1 MAAGVILHQMPKSIS
16 DMQGLHDGFHAS
28 LTSKINCFISIA
40 FNKRM
45 HDAKSSGENRL
56 MPNCAA
62 PATLLTNML
71 KAAIQALC
79 DRQKFCDATWPKNA
93 TLTLLPESD

>member
-1 MAAGVILHQMPKSIS
+1 VLDDAVYGSGVILHQMPKSIS
-16 DMQGLHDGFHAS
+16 GMQGLHDGFHAS
-28 LTSKINCFISIA
+28 LTSKIVVLYHA

-79 DRQKFCDATWPKNA
+79 DRQKFCDAT
-93 TLTLLPESD
+93 